1 MKQQKKPQKTLA
13 KQSNYENGTKM
24 KNMIGESCL
33 NLGSQETLQPEIKHK
48 HFIWEMIPT
57 TLIGGWKAGEEGAG
71 SQEGYTIKP
80 GLPGNQSLVEPPG
93 VSLEQAPQ
101 SYHSLEGRKL
111 GCLSFHIHL
120 LQTEGCRRALGISSL
135 YSEPPRFGQRGL

>member
-1 MKQQKKPQKTLA
+1 
-13 KQSNYENGTKM
+13 
-24 KNMIGESCL
+24 
-33 NLGSQETLQPEIKHK
+33 
-48 HFIWEMIPT
+48 MIPT